1 MCDETISEYLHRT
14 HDPDPKKRRA
24 ALKDLCPCHVRADIP
39 ELWERIFE
47 LLQDDEGIVRDQAL
61 HALGDGSPTHLEERI
76 VEAIESLYNDPH
88 PDVKKKARRMLNA
101 YRRTG
106 KWNVL

>member
-1 MCDETISEYLHRT
+1 MCDETISEYLQRT
-14 HDPDPKKRRA
+14 HDPDPRKRRA

-47 LLQDDEGIVRDQAL
+47 LLADEEGSVRDQAL
-61 HALGDGSPTHLEERI
+61 HALGDGSPAHLEERI
-76 VEAIESLYNDPH
+76 VEATEALYNDPH
-88 PDVKKKARRMLNA
+88 PDVRKKARRMLNA

-106 KWNVL
+106 RWNVL